1 MIWSNLPCNEFRI
14 AHMKMQTIAKLFDK
28 SNVEEQALGELA
40 CHMLEGLVDSDVKFV
55 DIQNDMAVLVQ

>member
-1 MIWSNLPCNEFRI
+1 
-14 AHMKMQTIAKLFDK
+14 MKMQTIAKLFDK

-55 DIQNDMAVLVQ
+55 DIQNDMAVLVR